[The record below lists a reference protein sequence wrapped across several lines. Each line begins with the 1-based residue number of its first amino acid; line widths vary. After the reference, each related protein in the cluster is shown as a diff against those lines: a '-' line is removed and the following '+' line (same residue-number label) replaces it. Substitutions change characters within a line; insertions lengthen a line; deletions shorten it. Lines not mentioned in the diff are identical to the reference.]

1 MRILGLDYGEAR
13 VGVAVSDE
21 SGKIAF
27 DCGIIDATKGRNFV
41 SLQVLEL
48 ADKYNT
54 DTVVIGYPVN
64 MDGSHGFRVKA
75 TEKFA
80 KYLAQMRPTLRIE
93 FFDERLTTK
102 SADAALLEM
111 GVSQRHKGMN
121 DIIAAMLILQAYLDS
136 KDIGG

>member
-1 MRILGLDYGEAR
+1 MRILGLDYGESR

-21 SGKIAF
+21 SQKIAF
-27 DCGIIDATKGRNFV
+27 DSGIIDATKGRKYV
-41 SLQVLEL
+41 ASQVLAL
-48 ADKYNT
+48 ADKYGT

-80 KYLAQMRPTLRIE
+80 KFLKEQRPELKVE

-121 DIIAAMLILQAYLDS
+121 DIIAAMLILQAYLDH
-136 KDIGG
+136 KDFGG

>member
-1 MRILGLDYGEAR
+1 MRILGLDYGDSR

-21 SGKIAF
+21 SQKIAF
-27 DCGIIDATKGRNFV
+27 DCGIIDAKKGKRFV
-41 SLQVLEL
+41 AEQVLSIM
-48 ADKYNT
+48 DKYTTNK
-54 DTVVIGYPVN
+54 VVIGYPMN
-64 MDGSHGFRVKA
+64 MDGSCGFRVKA

-80 KYLAQMRPTLRIE
+80 RFLQEQRPEIIIE

-121 DIIAAMLILQAYLDS
+121 DIIAAMLILQAYLDRQS
-136 KDIGG
+136 NAE